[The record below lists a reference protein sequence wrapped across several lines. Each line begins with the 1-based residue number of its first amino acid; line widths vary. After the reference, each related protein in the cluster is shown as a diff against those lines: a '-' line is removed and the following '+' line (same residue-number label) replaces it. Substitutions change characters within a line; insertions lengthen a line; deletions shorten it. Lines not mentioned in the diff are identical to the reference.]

1 MIGNSRCPF
10 RWQAIGSSQAR
21 GKAPVCRR
29 YEDHAGYRGD
39 LPDRAC
45 SLWDVGESLLTEAP
59 AGFEPAVR
67 ILQTLALPLGHGA
80 ALQRLSLPSRHGQFA
95 VAHRQGYFIDTVD
108 RFRALPTL
116 LRH

>member
-1 MIGNSRCPF
+1 M
-10 RWQAIGSSQAR
+10 GSSPAR
-21 GKAPVCRR
+21 GKVSICRL

-39 LPDRAC
+39 LQDRAR
-45 SLWDVGESLLTEAP
+45 SLGDVGESLLSEAP

-95 VAHRQGYFIDTVD
+95 DSHRQEYFIDAVD
-108 RFRALPTL
+108 RFRALP
-116 LRH
+116 